1 MSDHGDGDDGDDY
14 GDNDYD
20 SVVRKFDDDDDD
32 LTMHRPSAGQHGGV
46 LLQKLRKLPNTSYL
60 ESQV

>member
-1 MSDHGDGDDGDDY
+1 MSDHGDGGDGNDGD
-14 GDNDYD
+14 
-20 SVVRKFDDDDDD
+20 VVREFDDKDDD
-32 LTMHRPSAGQHGGV
+32 LTMHRPSVGQHGGV

>member
-1 MSDHGDGDDGDDY
+1 MSDHGDGGDGNDGD
-14 GDNDYD
+14 
-20 SVVRKFDDDDDD
+20 VFREFDDKDDD

>member
-1 MSDHGDGDDGDDY
+1 MSDHGDGGDGNDGD
-14 GDNDYD
+14 
-20 SVVRKFDDDDDD
+20 VVREFDDEDDVDD